1 MRKTYLDNIKWIT
14 VVIVVI
20 YHVIYMYNGIVTS
33 GTIGPFRDVQ
43 YQDIFQYI
51 VYPWFMVLLF
61 VVSGMSARFSLE
73 KYSAKEFIATRTVR
87 YLVPSTLG
95 LLVFYWILG
104 YYNMAIGGAFDSM
117 GSTPAPVLFLIMAV
131 SGTAVMWYIQLLWLY
146 SVLLVLIR
154 QIEKDRLYKLAG
166 KSGAI
171 VFFALMPIMWG
182 AANILNTPIIVVY
195 RFGIYGAAFFAGY
208 FIFSH
213 DEVMDRLE
221 KLWLPL
227 TVIAAVLAVVFTAV
241 FWGQHYPDH
250 VVLDTFLCNLYAW
263 MATLAILSFMKK
275 WGNFSNGFTAWMGK
289 KSWGLYMF
297 HYLPIAMIAYYTRK
311 FVPGMA
317 PILVYLLTT
326 IGAFGGAYLLYEIIS
341 RVPVLRW
348 FVLGISKK
356 KNSVKETT
364 GELEKG
370 DAKCLLKT

>member
-14 VVIVVI
+14 VVIVVL
-20 YHVIYMYNGIVTS
+20 YHVIYMYNAIVTS
-33 GTIGPFRDVQ
+33 GTIGPFSEVQ

-61 VVSGMSARFSLE
+61 VVSGMSARFALT
-73 KYSAKEFIATRTVR
+73 KHTAKEFIATRTVK

-95 LLVFYWILG
+95 LPVFYWILG
-104 YYNMAIGGAFDSM
+104 YYNMQIGHAFDTM
-117 GSTPAPVLFLIMAV
+117 GDVPGPVVFLIMAL

-146 SVLLVLIR
+146 SVILVLVR
-154 QIEKDRLYKLAG
+154 KIEKDRLYNLAG
-166 KSGAI
+166 KSNVI
-171 VFFALMPIMWG
+171 VFLALMPVMWG
-182 AANILNTPIIVVY
+182 AANILNTPIVVVY
-195 RFGIYGAAFFAGY
+195 RFGIYGVAFFAGY

-227 TVIAAVLAVVFTAV
+227 TVISMVLAVIFTVV

-263 MATLAILSFMKK
+263 AATLAVLAFMKK
-275 WGNFSNGFTAWMGK
+275 WGNFSNDFTAWMGK

-311 FVPGMA
+311 YLPGMA
-317 PILVYLLTT
+317 PVLVYLLTT
-326 IGAFGGAYLLYEIIS
+326 FGAFAGAYLLYEIIS

-348 FVLGISKK
+348 FVLGISRKK
-356 KNSVKETT
+356 VPVGSSERDKNV
-364 GELEKG
+364 
-370 DAKCLLKT
+370 C

>member
-1 MRKTYLDNIKWIT
+1 MASK
-14 VVIVVI
+14 
-20 YHVIYMYNGIVTS
+20 
-33 GTIGPFRDVQ
+33 
-43 YQDIFQYI
+43 
-51 VYPWFMVLLF
+51 LL
-61 VVSGMSARFSLE
+61 
-73 KYSAKEFIATRTVR
+73 TRT
-87 YLVPSTLG
+87 LVGVLYIAIFLAS
-95 LLVFYWILG
+95 LVHPYAFMAAMVFVMTVMHVE
-104 YYNMAIGGAFDSM
+104 YYNMAIGGAFESM

-154 QIEKDRLYKLAG
+154 KIEKDRLYNLAG

-311 FVPGMA
+311 FVPEMA
-317 PILVYLLTT
+317 PLLVYLLTT
-326 IGAFGGAYLLYEIIS
+326 AGAFGGAYLLYEIIS

-364 GELEKG
+364 GELEKRR
-370 DAKCLLKT
+370 C